1 MMIGYLAA
9 IGTAGRAVRLADED
23 ILIGNAE
30 PERAAFQARESGH
43 NNQVASNVGNLGLE
57 RRPAAAS
64 LCLHVIVGDGDH

>member
-1 MMIGYLAA
+1 
-9 IGTAGRAVRLADED
+9 VRLADDD

-30 PERAAFQARESGH
+30 PERASFSG
-43 NNQVASNVGNLGLE
+43 SGVGTQQPGSLDLE